1 MRWEIPIS
9 FLSVFFKYIVIYYL
23 DESKEKI
30 LEFKLSHTKKRE
42 RMITMKNLKKT
53 IETAAAAS
61 FGVSVGSGMVNY
73 ASIFAS
79 TDNEERQKKLDTIS
93 KYSGNVS
100 LATLALGSIL
110 SIIGCFMPEKNKT
123 ESVVETERKDEE

>member
-1 MRWEIPIS
+1 
-9 FLSVFFKYIVIYYL
+9 
-23 DESKEKI
+23 
-30 LEFKLSHTKKRE
+30 
-42 RMITMKNLKKT
+42 MITMKNLKKP

-110 SIIGCFMPEKNKT
+110 SIIGCFMPEKKKT
-123 ESVVETERKDEE
+123 ETVVETERKEEE